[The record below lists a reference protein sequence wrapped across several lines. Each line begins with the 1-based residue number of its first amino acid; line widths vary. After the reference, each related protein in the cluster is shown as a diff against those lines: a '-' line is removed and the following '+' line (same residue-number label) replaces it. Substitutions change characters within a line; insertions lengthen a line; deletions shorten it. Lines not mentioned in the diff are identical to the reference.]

1 VPQIYSYHSSVSRI
15 WGGDKLA
22 ARAKVSHRS
31 SLTISH
37 DTMRRGNMV
46 SNVAYPG

>member
-22 ARAKVSHRS
+22 AGAKESHHS
-31 SLTISH
+31 SL
-37 DTMRRGNMV
+37 
-46 SNVAYPG
+46 NVAFTVVESWGGN